1 MVHATLVSCSDAA
14 PVLLQGY
21 SVRANELD
29 GSNGDIVDLL
39 CALWKQIKRG
49 QRTAVTATL
58 PDASSSSNKVTATGS
73 HAVSA

>member
-1 MVHATLVSCSDAA
+1 MVHATLVSCSAAA

-49 QRTAVTATL
+49 QWTAVTATL

-73 HAVSA
+73 HAVSS